1 MGCARCPRWTSCAA
15 LPQDCARALR
25 PRFAFA
31 ACRRGPLAGARVLCT
46 RGRFLLDFRP
56 PEILRCVCARGK
68 RPVKKG
74 KPGPAWGGGG
84 LCCCRRSPGLAG
96 KGESRAA
103 AGLIGPRCGCV
114 SGSALA
120 PARRGPRVRSF
131 PAKNAPFSGRFCM
144 VIISPAGLLGKRES
158 AFST

>member
-1 MGCARCPRWTSCAA
+1 MGCARCSCWTSCAA
-15 LPQDCARALR
+15 LPRAVR
-25 PRFAFA
+25 PRVAFAFRVRGLW
-31 ACRRGPLAGARVLCT
+31 ACARVLCT
-46 RGRFLLDFRP
+46 RGRFPLDFCPGFFALRVRKGTSAGQKGQARP
-56 PEILRCVCARGK
+56 GLG
-68 RPVKKG
+68 
-74 KPGPAWGGGG
+74 WGGAMLLPQIG
-84 LCCCRRSPGLAG
+84 PGLAG

-144 VIISPAGLLGKRES
+144 VILSPVGLLGKRKS